1 MFAKLPKILTAR
13 RTVKKLIKAYASLC
27 KTRYELKDCVNKEVL
42 PYSATRGSCVTG
54 IEVGKRL
61 IDQRISSYLLD
72 KGFERKLDRVNRKL
86 KKIAEKY
93 NQ

>member
-27 KTRYELKDCVNKEVL
+27 KARYELKDCVNKEVL
-42 PYSATRGSCVTG
+42 PYSATRGSSVTG
-54 IEVGKRL
+54 IETGKRL
-61 IDQRISSYLLD
+61 IDQRITSYLLD
-72 KGFERKLDRVNRKL
+72 KGFERKLYRVNRKL
-86 KKIAEKY
+86 KKIAKKY